1 MFKTGHL
8 RGFLFVTLTL
18 LLFMVGC
25 AALPGAIQ
33 QTGSAQQP
41 DATLQ
46 RMVTV
51 TGQGEV
57 AAVPDQ
63 ASLQL
68 GVRTVATTADVALAE
83 NSQRMRALLE
93 ALEGAGIEGRDIQTS
108 QFSIWPRYDFSDDKS
123 PTLVGYKA
131 ANTVSV
137 TVRNLDTLG
146 ATLDA
151 VVRAGSNEISGIDFG
166 FSNPEGLL
174 DQARA
179 RAMSD
184 ARRKAEQ
191 LATLAGVEL
200 GAVISINE
208 SGSGPPPVITR
219 VAAEAAAAAEVPIE
233 TGESLVAVSVQV
245 SYELVP

>member
-1 MFKTGHL
+1 MFKTSHL
-8 RGFLFVTLTL
+8 RGFLFVTLT

-33 QTGSAQQP
+33 QTGSSQQP
-41 DATLQ
+41 DATLH

-68 GVRTVATTADVALAE
+68 GVRTMATTADVALAE
-83 NSQRMRALLE
+83 NSQRMRTLLE
-93 ALEGAGIEGRDIQTS
+93 TLKGAGIEARDIQTN
-108 QFSIWPRYDFSDDKS
+108 QFSISPRYDYTSDES
-123 PTLVGYKA
+123 PTLLGYEA
-131 ANTVSV
+131 GNSVSV

-151 VVRAGSNEISGIDFG
+151 VVRAGSNEISGISFG

-174 DQARA
+174 DQAREQ
-179 RAMSD
+179 AMTD
-184 ARRKAEQ
+184 ARRKAMQ
-191 LATLAGVEL
+191 LASLAGVEL
-200 GAVISINE
+200 GTVVSIEE

-219 VAAEAAAAAEVPIE
+219 AAAAAAGAEVPIE
-233 TGESLVAVSVQV
+233 TGESLVSVSVQV